1 MKIKNTLL
9 QIEDTYPIHAP
20 YSKGEVLFFD
30 IETTGF
36 SAKTSYVYLIGC
48 MYYKEETWQ
57 IIQWLNTEPLKES
70 EFILAFFDFLKDY
83 RRLIHYNGSG
93 FDIPYLQKK
102 AEMYGLA
109 DPFTLIESV
118 DLYKLIL
125 PLKKLLSFESARLK
139 AIESYLHLK
148 RIDTYSGEEL
158 ISLYSSYLGRLTYER
173 LALQSASVNNS
184 SNPSAGDLE
193 NILLLHN
200 LEDIKNLPAISG
212 LLYYKDI
219 LEYNALTNPQS
230 LTTCR
235 IKNEQNHI
243 LLLCQLPFLFPADF
257 TVTCPLREKVS
268 LKVNQEII
276 EGMELVIDFRDN
288 TIIFHIPVYTGT
300 LKYYLTP
307 PSDYYY
313 LPLEDMAVH
322 KSVSQYV
329 DKEYRKK
336 ATPSTCYIKKN
347 GCFIPYSISSE
358 TSKEIIFK
366 KNYSDKIT
374 YIESEKLKEMTQK
387 ELAAF
392 GEQLLLF
399 IKNYYHL

>member
-193 NILLLHN
+193 DILLLHN

-230 LTTCR
+230 LTTC
-235 IKNEQNHI
+235 
-243 LLLCQLPFLFPADF
+243 
-257 TVTCPLREKVS
+257 
-268 LKVNQEII
+268 
-276 EGMELVIDFRDN
+276 
-288 TIIFHIPVYTGT
+288 
-300 LKYYLTP
+300 
-307 PSDYYY
+307 
-313 LPLEDMAVH
+313 
-322 KSVSQYV
+322 
-329 DKEYRKK
+329 
-336 ATPSTCYIKKN
+336 
-347 GCFIPYSISSE
+347 
-358 TSKEIIFK
+358 
-366 KNYSDKIT
+366 
-374 YIESEKLKEMTQK
+374 
-387 ELAAF
+387 
-392 GEQLLLF
+392 
-399 IKNYYHL
+399 